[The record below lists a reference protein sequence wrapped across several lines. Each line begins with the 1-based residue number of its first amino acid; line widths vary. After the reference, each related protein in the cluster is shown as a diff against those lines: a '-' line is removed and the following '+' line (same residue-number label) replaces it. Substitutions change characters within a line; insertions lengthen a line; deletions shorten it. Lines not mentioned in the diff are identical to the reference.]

1 MKRDIKL
8 LEVNPSQV
16 VNNYITT
23 GDINVN
29 QGHALIG
36 NTIGADANITKS
48 IIAGKKQLTDRIS
61 NSLSKKKI
69 NLTKIEIEAVIEELL
84 SETKKALINKEE
96 VRLQGY
102 FTLKTAITKPRI
114 AMNLQEKKKMTVPAK
129 RVPKYKEFEKALQ
142 EAEDPKNIGQGF

>member
-1 MKRDIKL
+1 MVIKK
-8 LEVNPSQV
+8 
-16 VNNYITT
+16 
-23 GDINVN
+23 
-29 QGHALIG
+29 A
-36 NTIGADANITKS
+36 KS

-129 RVPKYKEFEKALQ
+129 RVPKCKFSPDLKKEISK
-142 EAEDPKNIGQGF
+142 KK